1 MLFAKTTP
9 KGTGAE
15 FWGDCNDLESLY
27 DTMSK
32 LANLSDSSESSYAR
46 NEQLLSIIPYD
57 LRHAYQEE
65 RLIDRNILNGVDT
78 YTTYYGFQSDW
89 VTILYTISALRY
101 NAGMAATDELDQCN
115 LTQFEYWTRKALHE
129 FDPKGA
135 ASIEQFINRRIDVS
149 TKYVY
154 LIYQDLVQRYLSMK
168 PTKTRF
174 RSIPHLLMSMGYGQ
188 ELDALIK
195 QVELEAKSFGC
206 NIEDLV
212 CDDITSIIW

>member
-1 MLFAKTTP
+1 MLFAKPTP

-27 DTMSK
+27 KTMSK
-32 LANLSDSSESSYAR
+32 LASFSDSSESSYAR

-65 RLIDRNILNGVDT
+65 GLINHNILNGVGT
-78 YTTYYGFQSDW
+78 YTTYYGFRADW
-89 VTILYTISALRY
+89 ITILYTISALRY
-101 NAGMAATDELDQCN
+101 NAGMMTTDELDQSN
-115 LTQFEYWTRKALHE
+115 LAQFEYWTRKALYE

-154 LIYQDLVQRYLSMK
+154 LVHQDLVQRYFSMK
-168 PTKTRF
+168 PNKTRF
-174 RSIPHLLMSMGYGQ
+174 RAIPRFFMSMGYGH
-188 ELDALIK
+188 ELDAFIK

>member
-1 MLFAKTTP
+1 MLFAKPTP

-32 LANLSDSSESSYAR
+32 LATLSEPSESSYAR

-65 RLIDRNILNGVDT
+65 RLVDHNILNGVDT
-78 YTTYYGFQSDW
+78 YTTYYGFRADW
-89 VTILYTISALRY
+89 ITILYTISALRY
-101 NAGMAATDELDQCN
+101 NAGMVDTDQLDQSN
-115 LTQFEYWTRKALHE
+115 LAQFEYWTRKALHE

-135 ASIEQFINRRIDVS
+135 ASIEQFINCRINVS

-154 LIYQDLVQRYLSMK
+154 LIHQDLVYRYFSMR

-174 RSIPHLLMSMGYGQ
+174 RSIPHLLMSMGYG
-188 ELDALIK
+188 EKLDAFIK
-195 QVELEAKSFGC
+195 HVELEAKALGC
-206 NIEDLV
+206 TIEDLE